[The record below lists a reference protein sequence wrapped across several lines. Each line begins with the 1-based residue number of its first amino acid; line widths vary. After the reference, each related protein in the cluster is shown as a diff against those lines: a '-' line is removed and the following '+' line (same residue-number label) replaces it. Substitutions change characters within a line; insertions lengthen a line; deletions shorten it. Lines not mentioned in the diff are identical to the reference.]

1 MATAVAMKGKS
12 VMDKK
17 IVSISSKRQITIPL
31 KYFTALG
38 FSEEAE
44 CILRGNEIV
53 VRPARVTSGGEFA
66 EQILADLLASGLGGE
81 KLLAEFKRRQAQVR
95 PAVEAMLAEAE
106 NVANGRGEYSTYD
119 EIFGAE
125 EDE

>member
-53 VRPARVTSGGEFA
+53 VRPVRVTSGGEFA